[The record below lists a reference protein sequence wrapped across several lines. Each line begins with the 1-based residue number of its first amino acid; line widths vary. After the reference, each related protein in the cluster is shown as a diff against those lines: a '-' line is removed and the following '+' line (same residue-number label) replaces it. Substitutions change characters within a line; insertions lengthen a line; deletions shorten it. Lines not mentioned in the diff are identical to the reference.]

1 MWEEDGV
8 CPSFNIKIVWILE
21 IRRVTDTT
29 LGEEKCSVLKP
40 DKSPDTAA
48 VLHVGGGGTPPC
60 QYSGWES
67 IVDWDDGATVLQYNE
82 GELLK

>member
-48 VLHVGGGGTPPC
+48 VLHVGGGGRHRA
-60 QYSGWES
+60 S
-67 IVDWDDGATVLQYNE
+67 IQGGKAL
-82 GELLK
+82 